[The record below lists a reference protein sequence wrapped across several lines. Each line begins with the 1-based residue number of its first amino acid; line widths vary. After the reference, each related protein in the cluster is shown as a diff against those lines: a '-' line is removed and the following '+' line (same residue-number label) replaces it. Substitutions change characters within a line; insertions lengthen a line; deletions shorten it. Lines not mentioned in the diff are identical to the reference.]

1 MTLEARL
8 AAERA
13 KRAGNLR
20 MQAALGEVLATLAR
34 GGALD
39 GALATEEPF
48 PDFLLP
54 DAEGRLVSRDA
65 LLARGPFSVTFL
77 RGGWCP
83 YCIAMLEAL
92 DGIAGRAGAAG
103 AALLA
108 VTPETGGLPLDMK
121 HAHAPGVTMLV
132 DVDSGLAAS
141 CGVLYRVPGAYRD
154 LLAGHGID
162 LATRQGTPDWILPV
176 PATFVVARD
185 GVVTWRHL
193 DANFT
198 RRAEPEDILRA
209 LA

>member
-13 KRAGNLR
+13 KRAENASLQTAFR
-20 MQAALGEVLATLAR
+20 DVLDALAR
-34 GGALD
+34 GGALE
-39 GALATEEPF
+39 GALAPGEAF

-54 DAEGRLVSRDA
+54 DAEGRLVARDA
-65 LLARGPFSVTFL
+65 LAEPFSVSFL

-92 DGIAGRAGAAG
+92 EGVAAPARVAGAQV
-103 AALLA
+103 LA
-108 VTPETGGLPLDMK
+108 VTPETGGLALDMK
-121 HAHAPGVTMLV
+121 HAHAPGVTVLS
-132 DVDSGLAAS
+132 DVDSGLAAA
-141 CGVLYRVPGAYRD
+141 CGVLYRIPESYRA
-154 LLAGHGID
+154 LLAGFGID
-162 LATRQGTPDWILPV
+162 LAARQGNAAWILPV
-176 PATFVVARD
+176 PATFVVRGGRVA
-185 GVVTWRHL
+185 WRHL